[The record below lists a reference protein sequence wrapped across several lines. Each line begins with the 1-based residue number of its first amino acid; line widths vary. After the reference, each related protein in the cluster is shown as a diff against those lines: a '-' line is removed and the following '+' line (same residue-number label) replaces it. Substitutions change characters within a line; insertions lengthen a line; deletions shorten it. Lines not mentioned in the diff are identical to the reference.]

1 MSTAFPAQTKTS
13 RPSDDPN
20 TDSDNHN
27 DQFGAGLSEAELCDP
42 APAQNDPALE
52 KVDSEH
58 GVAYAKK
65 KFSADARG
73 KRDGLRIEATFCPED
88 GRTPFATTQWDL
100 RSAAIKD
107 ETGKV
112 LFEQT
117 DCEVPASWSQL
128 ATNVVVSKYF
138 YGDPTTKGER
148 ERSVRQLI
156 HRVTRTITD
165 WGLADGYFDTPEDG
179 DRFYRDLTWLC
190 LHQHGA
196 FNSPVWF
203 NVGLHAQYGVE
214 GDMCNWHWDKTT
226 NSTGQPDNPYEFPQ
240 GSACFIQS
248 VDDNMEDIMR
258 LACSEAML
266 FKFGSGTGTDLS
278 TIRSQREKLSGGGT
292 PSGPLS
298 FMRVYDSIAGVV
310 KSGGKTRRAAK
321 MQSLKVWHP
330 DILEFIECKWAEEKK
345 AHALIREGYES
356 NFNGEAYSSVCFQNA
371 NLSVRLTDD
380 FMETVRKSGKW
391 QTRWVTNKPTT
402 DAPVYDAKEL
412 LNKMAECAW
421 HCGDPGVQYDT
432 TINKWHTCP
441 NSGAINASNPCV
453 TGDTLV
459 STSTGYRR
467 IIDLVGKTAE
477 IINGNGKIVSIDRIF
492 KTGTKPVYKLVTR
505 SGYSLKLTAD
515 HQVHTENRGDVPACE
530 LTRDDIIRLE
540 KVGFGDDFVPS
551 AFGELLG
558 AALGDGCITTG
569 ANDQDFLFVSLGS
582 HERSIAARLQE
593 GVSSIKQWLAIEDG
607 RSNRPSTITET
618 STGIRVGTSV
628 SAILEKL
635 KQYAVLDAGSA
646 EKAFS
651 DAVFNLDRPSQ
662 VSILQGLFSADGTVA
677 DYGQKSQYVALDST
691 SEKMLEQVQLLLL
704 GFGIKSKI
712 YRNRRALTQTT
723 ALMPDGNGGEKEYSV
738 AQMHSLRIS
747 RASRVA
753 FADQIGFLPESEK
766 QTKLLALNERVSAY
780 ADPMVD
786 RVDRLEACGVEDVY
800 DLTEPQSN
808 HFVANGMVIHNCSEY
823 MFLDDTACNLASI
836 NLMKFVQK
844 DGSFNVD
851 RFRAAAR
858 TFFIAQEI
866 LVDHASYPTE
876 PIARNSHL
884 YRPLGLGYSNL
895 GSVIMTSGLAYDSD
909 AARGVCGSLTALL
922 HGEAN
927 RTSAEMA
934 AVVGP
939 FEGFAGNEEPM
950 HRVMQMHRDACEQIH
965 DGGPPEL
972 KEAAIKLWDEVTE
985 IGKKYGFRN
994 AQATVLAPT
1003 GTISFMMD
1011 CDTTGIEPDIALV
1024 KYKQLAG
1031 GGMLK
1036 IVNQTVKLGLKTLGY
1051 DQDAIDAILKFVD
1064 ENDTIEGAPGLK
1076 DEHLSVFD
1084 CAFKPANGVRSIP
1097 WRAHVTMMAAA
1108 QPFLSGAISKTVNMP
1123 TDVTPEDIADAY
1135 FWGWELGLKAI
1146 AIYRDGSK
1154 QSQPLNTKQDDKQGF
1169 GSGATQVV
1177 TKTVEKIVYKPR
1189 RERLPDTRQSLTH
1202 KFTIAG
1208 HEGYLCVGL
1217 YPDGRPGEIFI
1228 TMAKEGSTIGGIMD
1242 SFGTALSIALQYGVP
1257 LDVIVNKFSHTRFE
1271 PMGHTSNKDI
1281 RIAKSVVDYIARWL
1295 GITFM
1300 SGHDHGMQSSPGNGP
1315 ELASGN
1321 EVLGGISTTTGVMI
1335 ENGVV
1340 AAGAPA
1346 AKQSSVMTSLKN
1358 DAGAAVAIAER
1369 AIMMATLGVT
1379 NGISID
1385 GGEANGSHQG
1395 NGEAQLVGQADQFSR
1410 FQTDAPSCDNCGSI
1424 TVRNGNCYLCHNCGN
1439 SMGCS

>member
-1 MSTAFPAQTKTS
+1 MATVLPA
-13 RPSDDPN
+13 SDRKE
-20 TDSDNHN
+20 S
-27 DQFGAGLSEAELCDP
+27 S
-42 APAQNDPALE
+42 DPALE
-52 KVDSEH
+52 KVNAEH
-58 GVAYAKK
+58 GVAYARQR
-65 KFSADARG
+65 FSDALRTD
-73 KRDGLRIEATFCPED
+73 RSGLKIDTVFCPQND
-88 GRTPFATTQWDL
+88 STPFETTTWEL

-107 ETGKV
+107 ENGKP

-117 DCEVPASWSQL
+117 DCEVPSSWSQL

-138 YGDPTTKGER
+138 YGDPKNGTER

-165 WGLADGYFDTPEDG
+165 WGLEDGYFDSAEDG

-203 NVGLHAQYGVE
+203 NVGLYPQYGVV
-214 GDMCNWHWDKTT
+214 GDKCNWHWDRTSDET
-226 NSTGQPDNPYEFPQ
+226 LQPENPYEFPQ

-298 FMRVYDSIAGVV
+298 FMRVYDSIAGVI

-330 DILEFIECKWAEEKK
+330 DVLEFIECKWKEEQK

-371 NLSVRLTDD
+371 NLSVRVTDD
-380 FMETVRKSGKW
+380 FMETVRAGGQW
-391 QTRWVTNKPTT
+391 QTRWVTDKPTV
-402 DAPVYDAKEL
+402 DAPSYDAKEL

-441 NSGAINASNPCV
+441 NSGDINASNP
-453 TGDTLV
+453 
-459 STSTGYRR
+459 
-467 IIDLVGKTAE
+467 
-477 IINGNGKIVSIDRIF
+477 
-492 KTGTKPVYKLVTR
+492 
-505 SGYSLKLTAD
+505 
-515 HQVHTENRGDVPACE
+515 
-530 LTRDDIIRLE
+530 
-540 KVGFGDDFVPS
+540 
-551 AFGELLG
+551 
-558 AALGDGCITTG
+558 
-569 ANDQDFLFVSLGS
+569 
-582 HERSIAARLQE
+582 
-593 GVSSIKQWLAIEDG
+593 
-607 RSNRPSTITET
+607 
-618 STGIRVGTSV
+618 
-628 SAILEKL
+628 
-635 KQYAVLDAGSA
+635 
-646 EKAFS
+646 
-651 DAVFNLDRPSQ
+651 
-662 VSILQGLFSADGTVA
+662 
-677 DYGQKSQYVALDST
+677 
-691 SEKMLEQVQLLLL
+691 
-704 GFGIKSKI
+704 
-712 YRNRRALTQTT
+712 
-723 ALMPDGNGGEKEYSV
+723 
-738 AQMHSLRIS
+738 
-747 RASRVA
+747 
-753 FADQIGFLPESEK
+753 
-766 QTKLLALNERVSAY
+766 
-780 ADPMVD
+780 
-786 RVDRLEACGVEDVY
+786 
-800 DLTEPQSN
+800 
-808 HFVANGMVIHNCSEY
+808 CSEY

-836 NLMKFVQK
+836 NLMKFLGE
-844 DGSFNVD
+844 DGSFDVK

-858 TFFIAQEI
+858 LFFIAQEI

-876 PIARNSHL
+876 PIARNSHRF
-884 YRPLGLGYSNL
+884 RPLGLGYSNL
-895 GSVIMTSGLAYDSD
+895 GSVIMSSGLPYDSD
-909 AARGVCGSLTALL
+909 AARGLCGSLTSIL

-927 RTSAEMA
+927 RTSAELA
-934 AVVGP
+934 GVVGP
-939 FEGFAGNEEPM
+939 FEAYAENEKPMLNVMRM
-950 HRVMQMHRDACEQIH
+950 HREACDEIND
-965 DGGPPEL
+965 DGPSEL
-972 KEAAIKLWDEVTE
+972 KEAATKLWDDVCE
-985 IGKKYGFRN
+985 IGERYGFRN

-1036 IVNQTVKLGLKTLGY
+1036 IVNQTVRRGLDKLGY
-1051 DQDAIDAILKFVD
+1051 QSEQIDSILKFID
-1064 ENDTIEGAPGLK
+1064 ENDTIEGAPDLQA
-1076 DEHLSVFD
+1076 EHLPVFD
-1084 CAFKPANGVRSIP
+1084 CAFKAANGVRSIA

-1123 TDVTPEDIADAY
+1123 NDVTPQDIADAY

-1154 QSQPLNTKQDDKQGF
+1154 QSQPLNTKSDDGKAEA
-1169 GSGATQVV
+1169 SGEAKVV
-1177 TKTVEKIVYKPR
+1177 TKTVEKVVYKPR
-1189 RERLPDTRQSLTH
+1189 RERLNDTRQSLTH
-1202 KFTIAG
+1202 KFSIAG

-1257 LDVIVNKFSHTRFE
+1257 LEVLVNKFSHTRFE

-1295 GITFM
+1295 GLTFM
-1300 SGHDHGMQSSPGNGP
+1300 SGEGNQNVPTGSVNPGGSAGNGP
-1315 ELASGN
+1315 EVAVNQSP
-1321 EVLGGISTTTGVMI
+1321 VMR
-1335 ENGVV
+1335 E
-1340 AAGAPA
+1340 
-1346 AKQSSVMTSLKN
+1346 LR
-1358 DAGAAVAIAER
+1358 DGAAAAVQLAER
-1369 AIMMATLGVT
+1369 AALQQNLKDIPGLSGRVSSTPPATEKSAGG
-1379 NGISID
+1379 NGKS
-1385 GGEANGSHQG
+1385 ASPSNGSG
-1395 NGEAQLVGQADQFSR
+1395 NGQSNGNGNGHGSLDVVSDGNNAAGQTEQFAR
-1410 FQTDAPSCDNCGSI
+1410 FQIDAPSCDNCGSI